1 MHTLRA
7 RNDIAAHACSKAL
20 AVSCRAMFISPEIA
34 VLERQLTIS
43 HKGGRTVSD
52 DRFNRAAAVG
62 TTEPIGSCLV
72 VTRPQRRQA
81 PGHDGGFDSRVRA
94 VVMAFISDFYSPGST
109 QVPRQEAPSS

>member
-7 RNDIAAHACSKAL
+7 ESDIAADAGGNSSGVFR
-20 AVSCRAMFISPEIA
+20 VSMFISLEIA
-34 VLERQLTIS
+34 VLQPATS
-43 HKGGRTVSD
+43 YFHKGGHSVSD
-52 DRFNRAAAVG
+52 EQFIRASVVG

-94 VVMAFISDFYSPGST
+94 VVMAFIADFYTPGRNT
-109 QVPRQEAPSS
+109 DLQQDLAD

>member
-1 MHTLRA
+1 
-7 RNDIAAHACSKAL
+7 
-20 AVSCRAMFISPEIA
+20 MFISPEIE
-34 VLERQLTIS
+34 VLERATNYF

-52 DRFNRAAAVG
+52 EGFNRATAVG

-94 VVMAFISDFYSPGST
+94 VVMAFISDFYKTDLQHRS
-109 QVPRQEAPSS
+109 R

>member
-7 RNDIAAHACSKAL
+7 GNDIAAHATQRARG
-20 AVSCRAMFISPEIA
+20 VSCRAMFISPEKA
-34 VLERQLTIS
+34 VIERATNNF

-52 DRFNRAAAVG
+52 EGFNRATVVG

-94 VVMAFISDFYSPGST
+94 VVMAFISEFYSPGLNQIPGQNT
-109 QVPRQEAPSS
+109 Q